1 MIEQEI
7 LKDAKQE
14 FEDLRRVA
22 DGGEGHKKN
31 EEVAVAAKRAAEYLS
46 GGFDTLKEMGLA
58 LMAAV
63 FASLDRS
70 KLRLT
75 QKGKALLNQLHQQK
89 DETNESSLGWDELE
103 AEVVVG
109 PEMQRIISEAVAVG
123 EEWIL
128 VEALCLSNQLTDM
141 SVQPVPEE
149 KEKSKTTSL
158 VKQTARLILLDSAN
172 PAEAANRLLALSK
185 EQRVL
190 AIGSAYGQAMDGAPK
205 ARASLWAEKQGR
217 RLEKVLDEMPDKEE
231 AETIRSLIQAGET
244 DAVLSM
250 LRGRA
255 GEISTVAPFL
265 SEELISEL
273 FEKDADL
280 NDDDESFFNSRLI
293 TITWTLVMEAK
304 SKTAIRYLFFH
315 EEGKKWWDMLV
326 GLAGAG
332 DEDAQQIIKGVEE
345 LSAEEDVSSEV
356 VAT

>member
-1 MIEQEI
+1 MIEKI
-7 LKDAKQE
+7 MLNDAKQE

-31 EEVAVAAKRAAEYLS
+31 EEVAMAAKRAEGYLL
-46 GGFDTLKEMGLA
+46 GGFDILKEMGLA

-63 FASLDRS
+63 FASLERS
-70 KLRLT
+70 ELRLS
-75 QKGKALLNQLHQQK
+75 QKGKALLNQLNQQK
-89 DETNESSLGWDELE
+89 ETLESEFSLGWDELE
-103 AEVVVG
+103 AEVVAG
-109 PEMQRIISEAVAVG
+109 PEMQEIISSALAVG
-123 EEWIL
+123 DEWIL
-128 VEALCLSNQLTDM
+128 VEALSLANQLTDLT
-141 SVQPVPEE
+141 VQPTE
-149 KEKSKTTSL
+149 KEKTKAVSL
-158 VKQTARLILLDSAN
+158 VKQTAGLVLLDSAN
-172 PAEAANRLLALSK
+172 PAEAASRLLALSA
-185 EQRVL
+185 EQRTL
-190 AIGSAYGQAMDGAPK
+190 AIGSAYGQAMDGAPE

-217 RLEKVLDEMPDKEE
+217 RLEKVLDEMPDKEV
-231 AETIRSLIQAGET
+231 AETIRALIQAGET

-280 NDDDESFFNSRLI
+280 NDDEATVFNSRLI

-304 SKTAIRYLFFH
+304 SKTAIRYFSSH

-332 DEDAQQIIKGVEE
+332 DEDAQQIIKGGEE
-345 LSAEEDVSSEV
+345 LFAEVDVSTEA